1 MAGLNGNVSGK
12 LDTSKSSKHN
22 EGLLSKTHTYA
33 DLSHGCTCTF
43 KKGIVPRYIH
53 QWTVNEVCQFISQLD
68 GCSEYTE
75 IFRENQ
81 VTGKMLLALNCE
93 HLRSSL
99 GMKIAAALLLTE
111 AVAMQQKKETA
122 YKMCNYCQQTA
133 KEVIVS
139 S

>member
-1 MAGLNGNVSGK
+1 MSAHNGSISAK
-12 LDTSKSSKHN
+12 LDVSKSSKHN
-22 EGLLSKTHTYA
+22 EGLLSKAHTYA
-33 DLSHGCTCTF
+33 DMSLGCTCTF

-53 QWTVNEVCQFISQLD
+53 QWTVNEVCQFVTQLD

-75 IFRENQ
+75 VFRENQ
-81 VTGKMLLALNCE
+81 VTGKMLLSLNRD
-93 HLRSSL
+93 HLMSSL
-99 GMKIAAALLLTE
+99 GMKVAAALLLTE